1 MHFDHWWTRAPKL
14 ARIAVVLV
22 SVVAMLLGGGAG
34 HYWG

>member
-1 MHFDHWWTRAPKL
+1 MHFDHWWTRAPQF

>member
-1 MHFDHWWTRAPKL
+1 MQFAIKWTRAPKV
-14 ARIAVVLV
+14 ARIAVVVV